1 MVRLV
6 DIEKL
11 DEDDE
16 IDFKLNEKDD
26 IGHGNDE
33 NKDENF
39 DWKVFKNNKNNNN
52 NNNNNNWFRCD
63 ILLCNKIEN
72 L

>member
-1 MVRLV
+1 
-6 DIEKL
+6 
-11 DEDDE
+11 
-16 IDFKLNEKDD
+16 
-26 IGHGNDE
+26 
-33 NKDENF
+33 
-39 DWKVFKNNKNNNN
+39 VFKNNKNNNN

>member
-16 IDFKLNEKDD
+16 IDFKLNDKDG
-26 IGHGNDE
+26 IGHDNDE

-39 DWKVFKNNKNNNN
+39 DWKVFKNN
-52 NNNNNNWFRCD
+52 NNNWFRCD
-63 ILLCNKIEN
+63 ILLCKKIEN